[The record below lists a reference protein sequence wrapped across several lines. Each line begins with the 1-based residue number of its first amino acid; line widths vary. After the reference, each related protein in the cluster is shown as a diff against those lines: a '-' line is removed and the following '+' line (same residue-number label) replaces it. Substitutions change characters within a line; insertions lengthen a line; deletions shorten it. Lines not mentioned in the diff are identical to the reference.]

1 LDRGRPA
8 LNFRW
13 SAPPQRGTL
22 PSLGPGNWGVERMA
36 ETTAETNRNVGI
48 GLIVGGLL
56 LAGLLVV
63 LIVVGWTSTPRNLIL
78 VVAASFGQL
87 LAVYLIGY
95 GIKKIAGSGS
105 AT

>member
-1 LDRGRPA
+1 
-8 LNFRW
+8 
-13 SAPPQRGTL
+13 
-22 PSLGPGNWGVERMA
+22 
-36 ETTAETNRNVGI
+36 
-48 GLIVGGLL
+48 
-56 LAGLLVV
+56 LLVV